1 MQKYSSSSCLVHIVD
16 PRKQNSLLSQLWW
29 ASSGRRAWRAK
40 SAERCELCTPQKSR
54 GLPVTKQ
61 TQNPPFVL
69 SHLKFELTPFSFVP
83 VRECKLLPESL
94 TTTWE
99 QREGAS
105 PPQHTAGLRN
115 MFCLLEGFTLDD
127 KTSRILLCGLFF
139 ILNRTLGFQIL

>member
-1 MQKYSSSSCLVHIVD
+1 MQKYSSRSCLVHIVVL
-16 PRKQNSLLSQLWW
+16 RKQNSLLSQLWW

-69 SHLKFELTPFSFVP
+69 SHLKFELTPDSVVP
-83 VRECKLLPESL
+83 VRECKLVPESL

-99 QREGAS
+99 HREGL
-105 PPQHTAGLRN
+105 P
-115 MFCLLEGFTLDD
+115 LLAIQQVCAICSVFL
-127 KTSRILLCGLFF
+127 KVLLWMMKQAVYCRVELFN
-139 ILNRTLGFQIL
+139 LNHTLGFQIL